1 MSSTSVTVDT
11 TDSNKKR
18 KYVPETADFDEDRTQ
33 CSDDNDIFD
42 SKMYSQPLDDQQE
55 DENKNKDSSTYTEKN
70 SLSTISVVDLH
81 GSTPARVPC
90 DAALAG
96 LAGRGRHN
104 IYSINIVSPASR
116 ALLPRAV
123 VE

>member
-1 MSSTSVTVDT
+1 MD
-11 TDSNKKR
+11 DSNKKR

-81 GSTPARVPC
+81 GSEYFGK
-90 DAALAG
+90 L
-96 LAGRGRHN
+96 
-104 IYSINIVSPASR
+104 VSNE
-116 ALLPRAV
+116 LLRFDTKKRYEIMQKILQV
-123 VE
+123 FHKEK